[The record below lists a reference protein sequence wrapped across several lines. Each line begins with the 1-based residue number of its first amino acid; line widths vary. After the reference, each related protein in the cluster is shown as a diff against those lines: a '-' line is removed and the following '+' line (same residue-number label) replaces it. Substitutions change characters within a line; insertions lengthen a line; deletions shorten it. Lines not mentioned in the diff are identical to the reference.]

1 MAAADSP
8 ITEVEDKLV
17 QALDE
22 MMDAHQSKVQ
32 CYLCL
37 CYHESL
43 ECKQKRS
50 KWMCKG
56 CGATSMMLY
65 RHLGTT
71 DTETLGLS
79 PEEQMNFF
87 QQAAETANLGD
98 AAKWKTLRTLLVE
111 KKTVSQM
118 KRRSVNIV
126 GAYQPLSVW
135 EKLGWDEDLVKSY
148 NDFETAPN
156 GTLLYRVPI
165 KDVSSAEIRQE
176 VEETLALREK
186 EVKKKRPLPVKAK
199 AKAKAAAAGA
209 EPAKVEDDPA
219 LLLEIANDSDGP
231 APAKGRRTKEP
242 GEPTPAQLA
251 KMKLKEDAAK
261 KQDQERSAKSQQNLA
276 SKAMPVLNSV
286 NNNLKNA
293 LATIGKLGEDKFN
306 EEMVKSLKEAGENF
320 EGYRKQAAEVN
331 NKDLAKVKEGEL
343 SFDKTSLEAGAKAA
357 NTVLVV
363 SSWRCPRSVLRKLL
377 RKRRRLA
384 PKLSPRKPKS
394 DGTYLKEV

>member
-8 ITEVEDKLV
+8 IPEVEDKLV
-17 QALDE
+17 QELDD

-118 KRRSVNIV
+118 KSRSVNIG

-199 AKAKAAAAGA
+199 GKAKAAA
-209 EPAKVEDDPA
+209 EPAKVEEDPA
-219 LLLEIANDSDGP
+219 LLLEIASDSDGP

-261 KQDQERSAKSQQNLA
+261 KRDQERSAKSQQNLA

-306 EEMVKSLKEAGENF
+306 EETVKSLKEAGETF

-357 NTVLVV
+357 NTVLGDYKLVV
-363 SSWRCPRSVLRKLL
+363 SKIRAEKAAA
-377 RKRRRLA
+377 KA
-384 PKLSPRKPKS
+384 GAAGTKAKPK
-394 DGTYLKEV
+394 KAKK